1 MTSADLPPFELLR
14 ALRAELDAATP
25 PHASAR
31 AVLAKVG
38 HAVRV
43 AHPDAHRLL
52 NLAADVL
59 LAVEN
64 GGSAET
70 DDARRHAVVRGA
82 IGAAAEHLADP
93 ADFGKELVIIQAAQQ
108 LLRALDRDPKEWSAG
123 AGAAPAE
130 VIEPVLIASRPLSLD
145 DTAALLLMA
154 EPHER
159 AEMEQLRA
167 SLGAIAADDNA
178 VELVRSLA
186 QEAVASISRVL
197 EQMESGA
204 DLAPELAQLTD
215 YVDEAVRARDEA
227 ENISMRAPGPARKR
241 ATPARSSTVDA
252 SAPPK
257 ASRSTR
263 SGKRVV
269 KDAEPPV
276 VGVARAPE
284 ASVVEKPSIVP
295 DDATSAPDV
304 FQETLLDGDRE
315 LIADFVT
322 ECRDYLDSAERAL
335 LQLETNPTDSE
346 AINTVFRAFHTV
358 KGTSGFLGLTT
369 ITSFAHEAESLFTRV
384 RDREIPFADGVPDLA
399 LQAVDVV
406 KALVAT
412 VEQALAGKPMSRP
425 PAYDAVLTD
434 LARVANGAAGV
445 VPAPVVKQPRAIA
458 QDSSA
463 TTSPDTQPSAVAA
476 PAARPERATWTGE
489 ERREVSSESSIRVRT
504 DRLDRLIDMIAEL
517 VIAQTMIAQDTE
529 LPGASHN
536 GLARKVSH
544 AGKIVRE
551 LHDLSLSMRMVP
563 LKPTFQKMTR
573 LVRDVAQAVEK
584 EIEFSTDGEE
594 TEIDRNMVDALGDPL
609 VHMVRNAVDH
619 GIELPEERVAAGKS
633 RKGRIR
639 LSASHAGG
647 NVVVE
652 LRDDGKG
659 LDRDRIVAKAIEK
672 GLIESASKM
681 SDSEIFNLIFAPGFS
696 TAAQVTGLSGRGVGM
711 DVVRR
716 NIESL
721 RGLIE
726 IASSPGNGTTFTLR
740 LPLTLAVT
748 DGMLV
753 QVGAERYVIPTTSIF
768 MNFRPE
774 RDALS
779 TVAGRGEMVRL
790 RNEVMPLFRLH
801 RLFSIPG
808 AESDPCQALVVV
820 VAVGSQR
827 VALLVDALI
836 GQQQVVAKSLGD
848 GVGKVEGVSG
858 GAILGDGRVGL
869 ILDIAELITLLRRR
883 DDVVEPL
890 RAVA

>member
-1 MTSADLPPFELLR
+1 MTSADSSPFELLR
-14 ALRAELDAATP
+14 ALRAQLDADTADLKAT
-25 PHASAR
+25 ADAR
-31 AVLAKVG
+31 AALT
-38 HAVRV
+38 RV
-43 AHPDAHRLL
+43 ADSVRSAHADASRLL
-52 NLAADVL
+52 TLVASVFAAIE
-59 LAVEN
+59 AN
-64 GGSAET
+64 GGNGP
-70 DDARRHAVVRGA
+70 DDARHHAIARGA
-82 IGAAAEHLADP
+82 IGAAAAFIADP
-93 ADFGKELVIIQAAQQ
+93 GDFGKELLIIQAGQQ
-108 LLRALDRDPKEWSAG
+108 LLRALGRDAKEWLEGAEEPAVESPVVASAG
-123 AGAAPAE
+123 TP
-130 VIEPVLIASRPLSLD
+130 PLTLD
-145 DTAALLLMA
+145 DTAALLLMV

-159 AEMEQLRA
+159 TELEQLRV
-167 SLGAIAADDNA
+167 SLSAIVADETA

-186 QEAVASISRVL
+186 TEAVASITRVL
-197 EQMESGA
+197 EQMEIGG
-204 DLAPELAQLTD
+204 DLAGELAQLTGF
-215 YVDEAVRARDEA
+215 VDGAVRARDEA
-227 ENISMRAPGPARKR
+227 ENANLLA
-241 ATPARSSTVDA
+241 
-252 SAPPK
+252 
-257 ASRSTR
+257 
-263 SGKRVV
+263 
-269 KDAEPPV
+269 AERP
-276 VGVARAPE
+276 VARAVKP
-284 ASVVEKPSIVP
+284 AVEPSSQKSAAAPKPKRVRTRESAKSR
-295 DDATSAPDV
+295 ATAPSAPTAADV
-304 FQETLLDGDRE
+304 PSVADPIQETLLDGDRE

-335 LQLETNPTDSE
+335 LELEGNPTDSE

-358 KGTSGFLGLTT
+358 KGTSGFLGLTA

-384 RDREIPFADGVPDLA
+384 RDREIPFAGGVPDLA
-399 LQAVDVV
+399 LRAVDVV
-406 KALVAT
+406 KALVAA
-412 VEQALAGKPMSRP
+412 VEQALVGKALTRP
-425 PAYDAVLTD
+425 AAYDTVLAQ
-434 LARVANGAAGV
+434 LAHVASGAPAEAAPPV
-445 VPAPVVKQPRAIA
+445 AKRRSAKPKAASTTQAPVEPVAV
-458 QDSSA
+458 
-463 TTSPDTQPSAVAA
+463 AVAA
-476 PAARPERATWTGE
+476 PAPPERVALTMDGP
-489 ERREVSSESSIRVRT
+489 REVTTESSIRVRT

-517 VIAQTMIAQDTE
+517 VIAQTMIAQDAE
-529 LPGASHN
+529 LPGVGHN

-573 LVRDVAQAVEK
+573 LVRDVAQAVGK
-584 EIEFSTDGEE
+584 EVEFSTDGEE
-594 TEIDRNMVDALGDPL
+594 TEIDRNMVDALSDPL

-619 GIELPEERVAAGKS
+619 GIEMPQERVATGKKT
-633 RKGRIR
+633 KGHIR
-639 LSASHAGG
+639 LSAMHAGG

-726 IASSPGNGTTFTLR
+726 IASSPGNGTVFTLR

-768 MNFRPE
+768 MSFRPE

-779 TVAGRGEMVRL
+779 SVAGRGEMVRL

-801 RLFSIPG
+801 RLFNIPG
-808 AESDPCQALVVV
+808 AQVDPCEALVVV
-820 VAVGSQR
+820 VAVGTHR
-827 VALLVDALI
+827 IALLVDALL
-836 GQQQVVAKSLGD
+836 GQQQVVAKSLGE

-869 ILDIAELITLLRRR
+869 ILDIAELITVLRRR
-883 DDVVEPL
+883 EEAPESL